1 VTPTQRV
8 GDWVGSHTRAVEFF
22 KGVPAVIVP
31 DQLKSAV
38 SQSGRYEPEIQR
50 TFQEWAEH
58 YDTVVVPARPRKPR
72 DKAKVEVGVQIV
84 QRWILARIRK
94 QTFFSIHELGARI
107 AELLDELNAR
117 VMRRYA
123 KSRRELFEALDCPAL
138 KPLPERRYEVS
149 LWAKVTVNID
159 YHVEVEP
166 HYYSVDHTLVHQQLE
181 ARVSGATVEI
191 YRNGAR
197 VAAHHRS
204 LVRGGFTTETAH
216 MPKAHLQHLEWT
228 PGRMIRWAQQIGPMT
243 GVLVEAILAGRTHP
257 EQGYRSCLGIIRLA
271 KRYGTERLEQACA
284 RAHAARARSY
294 RHVDSILRNGLDRLP
309 PPPVRT
315 AAPAGTGDTTVTAV
329 HENVRGEQY
338 YR

>member
-1 VTPTQRV
+1 M
-8 GDWVGSHTRAVEFF
+8 
-22 KGVPAVIVP
+22 VP

-38 SQSGRYEPEIQR
+38 SLSCRYEPAIQR

-58 YDTVVVPARPRKPR
+58 YDTVVLPARPRKPR
-72 DKAKVEVGVQIV
+72 DKAKVEVGVQVV

-107 AELLDELNAR
+107 AELLADLNAR
-117 VMRRYA
+117 VMRRYG
-123 KSRRELFEALDCPAL
+123 KSRRELFDALDRPAL

-149 LWAKVTVNID
+149 LWAKVKVNID
-159 YHVEVEP
+159 YHVEVEH
-166 HYYSVDHTLVHQQLE
+166 HYYSVDHTLVHEKLE
-181 ARVSGATVEI
+181 ARVTGATVEI
-191 YRNGAR
+191 YRNGER
-197 VAAHHRS
+197 VAAHCRS
-204 LVRGGFTTETAH
+204 LVRGGFTTCAAH
-216 MPKAHLQHLEWT
+216 MPKAHQQHLEWT

-243 GVLVEAILAGRTHP
+243 GVLVDAILAERTHP
-257 EQGYRSCLGIIRLA
+257 EQGYRSCLGIIRLQ
-271 KRYGTERLEQACA
+271 KRYGTERLERACA

-309 PPPVRT
+309 PPPL
-315 AAPAGTGDTTVTAV
+315 PPSTTVPESTAEATADAM